1 MLSLKNVSYQH
12 LSGGQQQ
19 RVLLARALCATDWL
33 LCLDEPTTALDAQS
47 TAELY
52 ALLANL
58 CQNGLSIV
66 MVSHDIPATLSQAK
80 HILHMHTKPLFF
92 GTTQVYCKTSLCQ
105 SFLKEVPHD

>member
-58 CQNGLSIV
+58 CQ
-66 MVSHDIPATLSQAK
+66 AK

-92 GTTQVYCKTSLCQ
+92 GTTQAYCKTSLCQ